1 MPVNTEKFREIRD
14 ELGGDVTFVVVSK
27 LRTVEDIKELYQLD
41 QRDFAENYVQELL
54 AKQLELPKDIR
65 WHFIGHLQSNKV
77 KYIAPFIHSIQGV
90 DSFNLLEEIDR
101 QAAKNDRS
109 IDCFLQVHI
118 AQEDTKFGFDPK
130 ELKELIAE
138 LPRYK
143 LVNKLNNVKICG
155 LMAMAS
161 FSEDHEQVKK
171 EFRYL
176 KGLFDDIQSDV
187 NLPAFKELSMG
198 MSNDY
203 KIAVKEG
210 STMVRIGS
218 LLFGKRPDR

>member
-1 MPVNTEKFREIRD
+1 MPVNIEKFTEIR
-14 ELGGDVTFVVVSK
+14 ESLGKAVKLVVVSK
-27 LRTVEDIKELYQLD
+27 LRTAEEIKVLYDLG

-65 WHFIGHLQSNKV
+65 WHFIGHLQSNKA

-101 QAAKNDRS
+101 QAAKNDR
-109 IDCFLQVHI
+109 IVNCFLQIHI
-118 AQEDTKFGFDPK
+118 AREDTKFGLDAI
-130 ELKELIAE
+130 ELKELVAA
-138 LPRYK
+138 LPKYK

-155 LMAMAS
+155 LMGMAS
-161 FSEDHEQVKK
+161 FSDDSELVKN

-176 KGLFDDIQSDV
+176 KCLFDDTRSDV
-187 NLPAFKELSMG
+187 DLPSFKQLSMG

-203 KIAVKEG
+203 KLAVDEG

-218 LLFGKRPDR
+218 LIFGKRPDR